1 LRHETTYEL
10 RFVKALI
17 IIVERGEIFSSDDF
31 GLDGG
36 WFENQDDWNR
46 RIMVDS
52 ILSNTDPAAHIR
64 ELQTRFLYPFFF
76 HLAGKDASDALLKE
90 TFTSRDGTAR
100 PLWHCEKAHMLY
112 RDELLGHVEAFLFD
126 RECSYLKISD
136 VAANLWFDNCEL
148 IVDKRANQRL
158 PVKGLAEPRV
168 ELFLSPMGV
177 GILSFALAL
186 GSSTITLGQAA
197 DFNYHLSQ
205 FRRHPSFIH
214 KKHPMEDPARWNAL
228 PPSQRALIPP
238 PPDESQPLEDQLR
251 LRGGRFTLEQIV
263 AKLLLPLKKWGFD
276 AQHPLQK
283 ELCVFTVAR
292 FSSECDFGKDSVRHA
307 LASFLSGLTQVEEP
321 QHAGAPAGELTV
333 SNAVLNRKQWTAIGQ
348 LGAAHLVADQEAEDD
363 RPLDF
368 NEQRAIIVRDKYFIP
383 YLLALFQR
391 LVSNRLVDEAGKIL
405 SKPPDGERA
414 LDRLRLR
421 MLEFAVSGQFV
432 QVSVRE
438 AVHRFYLLAQN
449 GLDVPRGWNEV
460 RRAISDLTAHYS
472 ARRQEEFA
480 ASQHEIAQQQA
491 SIAEDVSRNIQTVAH
506 VQLMLEWIEIF
517 LVSVYSAHLAEMLF
531 PDDHVSVMVAASL
544 GAVATAC
551 AVLPRWKQIFSVI
564 AVSAGLFALL
574 FLHHKGIFKP
584 SPICWTDV
592 DNLILGGWVAFTALC
607 LGLRRLRSDH
617 ESH

>member
-1 LRHETTYEL
+1 M
-10 RFVKALI
+10 A
-17 IIVERGEIFSSDDF
+17 
-31 GLDGG
+31 
-36 WFENQDDWNR
+36 
-46 RIMVDS
+46 DS
-52 ILSNTDPAAHIR
+52 ILSNTVPGAHIR

-76 HLAGKDASDALLKE
+76 QLGVKSASDALLRE
-90 TFTSRDGTAR
+90 TFASRDGAAQ
-100 PLWHCEKAHMLY
+100 PLWHCEEAHMLY

-136 VAANLWFDNCEL
+136 VAANSWFDNCEVL
-148 IVDKRANQRL
+148 VDKSASGRL
-158 PVKGLAEPRV
+158 PVRVIAEPRI

-186 GSSTITLGQAA
+186 GGSRITLHDAA

-205 FRRHPSFIH
+205 FRRHPSFLR
-214 KKHPMEDPARWNAL
+214 KRHPADDPERWSAI
-228 PPSQRALIPP
+228 PTSQQALIPP
-238 PPDESQPLEDQLR
+238 APDESQPLEDQLR
-251 LRGGRFTLEQIV
+251 MSGGRFTLEQLV
-263 AKLLLPLKKWGFD
+263 GKLLAPLKKWGFD
-276 AQHPLQK
+276 AQQPLQK
-283 ELCVFTVAR
+283 ELSVFTVAR
-292 FSSECDFGKDSVRHA
+292 FSQECDFGDGSCRRV
-307 LASFLSGLTQVEEP
+307 LAPFLSGLSQVEEP
-321 QHAGAPAGELTV
+321 QHAGAPPGELTV
-333 SNAVLNRKQWTAIGQ
+333 LNALLNRKHWTAIGQ
-348 LGAAHLVADQEAEDD
+348 LGAAHLVADQQAQDG

-405 SKPPDGERA
+405 SKPPNAERA
-414 LDRLRLR
+414 LDRLRSK

-480 ASQHEIAQQQA
+480 LSQHEIAKQQA
-491 SIAEDVSRNIQTVAH
+491 AIAEDVSRNIETVAH

-517 LVSVYSAHLAEMLF
+517 LVSVYAAHLAEMLF
-531 PDDHVSVMVAASL
+531 PGDHLMVMLAATL
-544 GAVATAC
+544 GAVASAC
-551 AVLPRWKQIFSVI
+551 AVLPHWKQVFSVI
-564 AVSAGLFALL
+564 AVAAGLFALL
-574 FLHHKGIFKP
+574 LVHHKGVFSAQPPSAQVAETTDHGEMPHAEKP
-584 SPICWTDV
+584 KKTEDHATGWSQQDT
-592 DNLILGGWVAFTALC
+592 LIVGGWVAFTALC
-607 LGLRRLRSDH
+607 LGLRKLRSRD